1 MEVYAALARAGLRI
15 PDDIAVASFDNQV
28 ELASRLDPPLTT
40 MALPHRA
47 MGRLAME
54 ILLAEQPEPPHLR
67 KLPFHLVERASV

>member
-1 MEVYAALARAGLRI
+1 
-15 PDDIAVASFDNQV
+15 
-28 ELASRLDPPLTT
+28 

-54 ILLAEQPEPPHLR
+54 ILLAEQPEPPHLH